1 MRKAELT
8 EGRIEH
14 RPDMIRVGARL
25 RLAAQQISAVG
36 IAQRQWLATHAV
48 AGQKPAL
55 EIDAPQVVGRCALC
69 KGRARWRAAAPQAT
83 LDRQS
88 LAVKQ
93 RPDGADRRPWG
104 PRSAFLQPPL
114 HLNRPPGRMRPAHRQ
129 AALGN
134 LLSHRLW
141 MMQRRPRAVAHTL
154 KPRSTITLK
163 PLVANAP
170 THSEASANRCKRLFL
185 SLNRQYKAH
194 PPVTRTGLHP
204 YHRQGPPR
212 RSVDLLPMSPV
223 YCVTHVAG
231 LDHPAL
237 LPPRGEG
244 VTGPSFLTNKG
255 DVTACAT
262 APRAPRT

>member
-8 EGRIEH
+8 ESRIEH
-14 RPDMIRVGARL
+14 RPDMIRVGARH

-104 PRSAFLQPPL
+104 PRSPFLQPPL
-114 HLNRPPGRMRPAHRQ
+114 LLNRPPRRERPAHRQ

-141 MMQRRPRAVAHTL
+141 MMQRRPRAVDQPL
-154 KPRSTITLK
+154 KTRFTITLK
-163 PLVANAP
+163 PLVAHEA
-170 THSEASANRCKRLFL
+170 THSAA
-185 SLNRQYKAH
+185 A
-194 PPVTRTGLHP
+194 V
-204 YHRQGPPR
+204 
-212 RSVDLLPMSPV
+212 
-223 YCVTHVAG
+223 
-231 LDHPAL
+231 
-237 LPPRGEG
+237 
-244 VTGPSFLTNKG
+244 
-255 DVTACAT
+255 
-262 APRAPRT
+262 

>member
-14 RPDMIRVGARL
+14 RPDMIRVGARH

-141 MMQRRPRAVAHTL
+141 MMQRRPRAVDQTL
-154 KPRSTITLK
+154 KTRFTITLK

-170 THSEASANRCKRLFL
+170 THSNRCKRLFL

-194 PPVTRTGLHP
+194 PLVHRTGLHP

-231 LDHPAL
+231 LDRASTSPA
-237 LPPRGEG
+237 RGEVKRRRTCG
-244 VTGPSFLTNKG
+244 THLKS
-255 DVTACAT
+255 T
-262 APRAPRT
+262 APARRRRPCP